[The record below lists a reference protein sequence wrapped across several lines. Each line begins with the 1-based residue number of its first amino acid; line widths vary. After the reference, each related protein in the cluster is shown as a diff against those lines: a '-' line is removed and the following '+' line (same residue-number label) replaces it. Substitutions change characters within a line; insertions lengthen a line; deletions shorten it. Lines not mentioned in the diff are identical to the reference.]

1 MHSVECEQGLLE
13 EPAGNH
19 VDASDRR
26 GGAAT
31 RVSQGQMS
39 PGQVSAGDASP
50 SQASTDELQTRF
62 GVLPLDPDRQIRF
75 RGGLPG
81 FPQIERFQLDPLPG
95 IETELLLLQAI
106 DTASVGFIT
115 LPLPEDLDVL
125 SPDDV
130 ASVGRMLDIEPGE
143 LMVLAIVT
151 LAESKGGVDKY
162 LNLRAPLFIDA
173 RRKVGA
179 QVVLANP
186 SYPMRYRLAPA
197 AA

>member
-1 MHSVECEQGLLE
+1 MHSVECEPGLLN
-13 EPAGNH
+13 EPRGNH
-19 VDASDRR
+19 TNDR
-26 GGAAT
+26 GA
-31 RVSQGQMS
+31 G
-39 PGQVSAGDASP
+39 SP
-50 SQASTDELQTRF
+50 SQISQDQVGQGDVPAGEASTCAASADELQTRF
-62 GVLPLDPDRQIRF
+62 GPLPLDPDRQIRF

-81 FPQIERFQLDPLPG
+81 FPQVERFQLDPLPG

-130 ASVGRMLDIEPGE
+130 AAVGRMLDIEPGE

-186 SYPMRYRLAPA
+186 SYPMRHRLAPA
-197 AA
+197 MV